1 LIAVIGLAGAAPA
14 HAETWDRLPGVMAL
28 AIGAMAYHHA
38 RTLVWWLL
46 GLTIAAWLF
55 HLFVGSRAGL
65 TRNTL
70 EDVLPDRRAGVR
82 SLSDLVAIA
91 LLLPVV
97 HFVLSFLLG
106 ACVVIILVGNLYGFG
121 AAYEPGRR
129 APTLSEMAPPRT
141 PDDALPTKAQ
151 QRIHQIALRTFTKY
165 SPNQTMWPTRLTRP
179 DVEVPGAYLPGM
191 TIAAMGGPHVFT
203 VVNRQDRSPVYVK
216 LCSADR
222 SGSCFGLRHF
232 YLGPGASLELDAL
245 VPGRYELRYIDLE
258 TETAYGGVVI
268 AFSEAANQRAQ
279 IEIGPGGQNGFEKRP
294 VKRF

>member
-1 LIAVIGLAGAAPA
+1 
-14 HAETWDRLPGVMAL
+14 MAL

-55 HLFVGSRAGL
+55 HLFIGSRAGL

-70 EDVLPDRRAGVR
+70 GDVLPDGRARVR

-91 LLLPVV
+91 LLLPIV
-97 HFVLSFLLG
+97 HLVLTFLLG
-106 ACVVIILVGNLYGFG
+106 ASVIIILVGNLYGFG
-121 AAYEPGRR
+121 AAYESGRR
-129 APTLSEMAPPRT
+129 APTLSEMAPPPT
-141 PDDALPTKAQ
+141 PDNELPTKAQ
-151 QRIHQIALRTFTKY
+151 QRVHQIALRTFTRY

-179 DVEVPGAYLPGM
+179 DVQVPGAYLPGM
-191 TIAAMGGPHVFT
+191 TIAATGGPYAVT

-232 YLGPGASLELDAL
+232 YLGPGASLALDELVA
-245 VPGRYELRYIDLE
+245 GRYELRYVDLE
-258 TETAYGGVVI
+258 SEIAYGGVVLT
-268 AFSEAANQRAQ
+268 FSDSARGRPL
-279 IEIGPGGQNGFEKRP
+279 IEIGQGGQNGFEKRP
-294 VKRF
+294 IKRF